1 MVMQKKIMINY
12 ILIVLLGTLIT
23 GIFSYQVAQKHYV
36 SEVENK
42 LLVVGHLIKKEVQL
56 INGTRNTDKLNELA
70 VDYGATTKIRVT
82 FINKQG
88 VVLGDSSTDYT
99 TLENHANRPEI
110 IEAFEYGIGES
121 TRYSTSIGNYL
132 KYVAIRVEGEPEPI
146 VLRLS
151 IPIEDINNIREKMVS
166 YIALGIFVAFFI
178 AGLLGI
184 QFTNKFTK
192 PVKQLTN
199 FVRSIAK
206 GNFKGSINIDVNNE
220 IGELAHSF
228 MHMKNE
234 LDKTITELWQKNV
247 EMETIINSMI
257 GGLIAL
263 DNDNRIILINN
274 TAIKM
279 FNIKNK
285 KIIGE
290 NILLVVRNHA
300 FNQFLKEYSDVL
312 TPKKQQVLDIQY
324 DDKYYKI
331 YRSPIE
337 TKAEKNSV
345 IGTLFIIQDVTN
357 IRKLEQIRSEFVSN
371 VTHELKTPLTSIKGF
386 IDTLKGGAIHDEEVA
401 ERFLD
406 IIDIEAERLT
416 VLIEDILELSEIET
430 MKQDVRIDDYNL
442 EDIIKEVID
451 IVSQNA
457 EKKNIQVYYDM
468 EPSISQVHV
477 NRDRLKQMLINL
489 VDNGI
494 KYNNPGGEVRI
505 VCKRFNKNIEFHVCD
520 NGIGIANEHIPRLFE
535 RFYRVDKGR
544 SRNQGGTGLGLSI
557 VKHIVNLYNG
567 DIQVK
572 SEVGK
577 GTEFIIRLP
586 IAI

>member
-1 MVMQKKIMINY
+1 
-12 ILIVLLGTLIT
+12 
-23 GIFSYQVAQKHYV
+23 
-36 SEVENK
+36 
-42 LLVVGHLIKKEVQL
+42 
-56 INGTRNTDKLNELA
+56 
-70 VDYGATTKIRVT
+70 
-82 FINKQG
+82 
-88 VVLGDSSTDYT
+88 
-99 TLENHANRPEI
+99 
-110 IEAFEYGIGES
+110 
-121 TRYSTSIGNYL
+121 
-132 KYVAIRVEGEPEPI
+132 
-146 VLRLS
+146 
-151 IPIEDINNIREKMVS
+151 
-166 YIALGIFVAFFI
+166 
-178 AGLLGI
+178 
-184 QFTNKFTK
+184 
-192 PVKQLTN
+192 
-199 FVRSIAK
+199 
-206 GNFKGSINIDVNNE
+206 
-220 IGELAHSF
+220 
-228 MHMKNE
+228 
-234 LDKTITELWQKNV
+234 
-247 EMETIINSMI
+247 
-257 GGLIAL
+257 
-263 DNDNRIILINN
+263 
-274 TAIKM
+274 
-279 FNIKNK
+279 
-285 KIIGE
+285 
-290 NILLVVRNHA
+290 
-300 FNQFLKEYSDVL
+300 
-312 TPKKQQVLDIQY
+312 
-324 DDKYYKI
+324 
-331 YRSPIE
+331 
-337 TKAEKNSV
+337 
-345 IGTLFIIQDVTN
+345 
-357 IRKLEQIRSEFVSN
+357 LEQIRSEFVSN

-386 IDTLKGGAIHDEEVA
+386 IDTLKSGAIHDEEVA

-457 EKKNIQVYYDM
+457 EKKNVQVYYDM

-494 KYNNPGGEVRI
+494 KYNNPGGEVQI